1 MCGDTSLGAPVQ
13 NIVERLHELATVDQD
28 TNETLFQKQFKVL
41 LLTNLAAIYYT
52 CVFIQMLDSDVL
64 QERKFTYTVAT
75 APKNA
80 AKNRYKNHLAG

>member
-41 LLTNLAAIYYT
+41 LLTNFSCHLLYL
-52 CVFIQMLDSDVL
+52 CVHTD
-64 QERKFTYTVAT
+64 A
-75 APKNA
+75 
-80 AKNRYKNHLAG
+80 